1 MVGNIRREISSTIQQ
16 TVPYYL
22 EDSDDY
28 GIDGHDGDGDCDI
41 DSVADDGNIDGVADV
56 VDDDGNDDDDDVA
69 GLHQVN

>member
-28 GIDGHDGDGDCDI
+28 GIDGHDGDGDCA
-41 DSVADDGNIDGVADV
+41 VDGVAGDG
-56 VDDDGNDDDDDVA
+56 DAGDADNDGNVA